1 MTDDNKASG
10 DDQRALIKF
19 LLENRSTVNYLS
31 ILMIIY
37 AVWATIEVL
46 TNAAGATWW
55 PPETGIPAS
64 ELFNNPSSSQNI
76 NNGWVIGLGAIFGTV
91 GIMVQYFY
99 RAAPY
104 VDASMQATAALI
116 ISAAFLTCYLIYH
129 YSYPTTKF
137 THEGWP
143 KIIYFIILFTH
154 IPLAMLSLPMII
166 LTVIPAIR
174 RKFEKHK
181 RFAKWTYPVWL
192 YVSVTGV
199 LVYLMLYVWF
209 PHDPLWR
216 LRE

>member
-1 MTDDNKASG
+1 MTVQDLPVVNATLNAIATCFIVSG
-10 DDQRALIKF
+10 IILIKKGNKRAHA
-19 LLENRSTVNYLS
+19 LC
-31 ILMIIY
+31 MI
-37 AVWATIEVL
+37 T
-46 TNAAGATWW
+46 
-55 PPETGIPAS
+55 
-64 ELFNNPSSSQNI
+64 
-76 NNGWVIGLGAIFGTV
+76 
-91 GIMVQYFY
+91 
-99 RAAPY
+99 
-104 VDASMQATAALI
+104 ALI